1 MKTINIDDEHGLLSR
16 RIVNLIIRRVIK
28 KKLGINPSID
38 ILHLDVETI
47 DDQVYLRVDA
57 DIRVDSKDIFKLIKG
72 EES

>member
-1 MKTINIDDEHGLLSR
+1 MKTINIDNEHGLLSR

-28 KKLGINPSID
+28 KKLGINPNID